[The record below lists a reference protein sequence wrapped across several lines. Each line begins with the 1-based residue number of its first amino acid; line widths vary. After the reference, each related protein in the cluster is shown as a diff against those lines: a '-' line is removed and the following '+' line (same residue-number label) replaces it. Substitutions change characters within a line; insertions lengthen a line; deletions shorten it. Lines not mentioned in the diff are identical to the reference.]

1 MFLVMTESYP
11 GYWGRGD
18 TEEAAIKRA
27 MESGGRAPWIV
38 RRIDD
43 HWTNPRVDGFGS
55 IYCDRKSEFADTHE
69 YDLPP
74 MIREVTRVGK
84 RGARKILATFN

>member
-11 GYWGRGD
+11 GYWGKGS
-18 TEEAAIKRA
+18 TEEWAIARCRA
-27 MESGGRAPWIV
+27 EGGSAPWIV

-55 IYCDRKSEFADTHE
+55 IYCDRKSEFAD
-69 YDLPP
+69 YQYSDLPP
-74 MIREVTRVGK
+74 MIREVTRIGK